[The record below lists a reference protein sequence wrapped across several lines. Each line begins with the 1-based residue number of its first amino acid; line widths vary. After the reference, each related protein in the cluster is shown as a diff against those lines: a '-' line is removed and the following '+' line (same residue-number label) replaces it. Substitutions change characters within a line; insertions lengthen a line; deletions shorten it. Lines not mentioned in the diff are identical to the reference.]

1 MSPKEKFQ
9 KTLAA
14 KPFAEMAAKP
24 EFQTA
29 LDYARLHMADQLRA
43 SSFEQAG
50 ANAFRLE
57 GANQLATILQNL
69 ASPGDAPST
78 EPIGHLKG
86 NI

>member
-1 MSPKEKFQ
+1 M
-9 KTLAA
+9 AA

-24 EFQTA
+24 EFQSA
-29 LDYARLHMADQLRA
+29 LDYARLHFADQLRA
-43 SSFEQAG
+43 SNFEQAG

-57 GANQLATILQNL
+57 GANYLASILQNL
-69 ASPGDAPST
+69 ATPGEAPPT